1 MIGLSSIS
9 SLLRPTASSFASS
22 SRFTLPLSHSL
33 TPRSSS
39 TPQFV
44 QIQQVR
50 HRGQLAPRR
59 TKFKKSAKGAPGTQ
73 IPIGGSLKGTTLHHG
88 TYGIRACSSVRISA
102 AQLTSCQMAV
112 RRRIKSVKGA
122 ELFLR
127 VFPDIPVC
135 VKGNEQ
141 RMGKGK
147 GSFEYWSCRVSPGK
161 VIFEIGGG
169 GIRAEIAKAAL
180 KLAQARLPLQT
191 EFITNETG
199 PRLGRYSSASLQS
212 PPSAQP
218 IPAKLVELDVKD
230 EGGARDTVFKREEE
244 DVQRL
249 AQDLQGLS
257 VDGGKKEAA
266 KGVDA

>member
-1 MIGLSSIS
+1 MLGHLT
-9 SLLRPTASSFASS
+9 SLLRPSSSAIASS
-22 SRFTLPLSHSL
+22 SRFTLPLSLSL
-33 TPRSSS
+33 TPRSSGQTS
-39 TPQFV
+39 TV
-44 QIQQVR
+44 SQQVR

-88 TYGIRACSSVRISA
+88 TYGLRACSSTRISA

-122 ELFLR
+122 QLYLR

-161 VIFEIGGG
+161 VIFEVGGG
-169 GIRAEIAKAAL
+169 GIREEIAKAAL

-191 EFITNETG
+191 EFINISSS
-199 PRLGRYSSASLQS
+199 PRLGKISSPSLAA
-212 PPSAQP
+212 PPSARTL
-218 IPAKLVELDVKD
+218 PAGLAFFDAKD
-230 EGGARDTVFKREEE
+230 EGGARDVVMKREEK
-244 DVQRL
+244 
-249 AQDLQGLS
+249 S
-257 VDGGKKEAA
+257 VDEIVRGMEAVALAKGEAA

>member
-1 MIGLSSIS
+1 MIGLSSIT
-9 SLLRPTASSFASS
+9 SLLRPTASPFASS

-33 TPRSSS
+33 TPRSASS
-39 TPQFV
+39 PQFV

-59 TKFKKSAKGAPGTQ
+59 TKFKKSAKGAPG
-73 IPIGGSLKGTTLHHG
+73 GGSLKGTTLHHG

-122 ELFLR
+122 QLYLR

-199 PRLGRYSSASLQS
+199 PRLGRFSSASLRP
-212 PPSAQP
+212 PPSARP
-218 IPAKLVELDVKD
+218 IPAKLVELDAKD

-249 AQDLQGLS
+249 AQELEGLS
-257 VDGGKKEAA
+257 VDAGKKEAA
-266 KGVDA
+266 KGIDA

>member
-1 MIGLSSIS
+1 MIGHLT
-9 SLLRPTASSFASS
+9 SLLRPSTSAIASS
-22 SRFTLPLSHSL
+22 SRFTLPLQHSL
-33 TPRSSS
+33 SPTTSSLL
-39 TPQFV
+39 
-44 QIQQVR
+44 QQVR

-59 TKFKKSAKGAPGTQ
+59 TKFKKSAKGAPG
-73 IPIGGSLKGTTLHHG
+73 GGSLKGTTLHHG
-88 TYGIRACSSVRISA
+88 TYGLRACSSVRISA

-122 ELFLR
+122 QLYLR

-161 VIFEIGGG
+161 VIFEVGGG
-169 GIRAEIAKAAL
+169 GIREEIAKAAL

-191 EFITNETG
+191 EFITISAP
-199 PRLGRYSSASLQS
+199 PRLGKISSPKLAH
-212 PPSAQP
+212 PPSARP
-218 IPAKLVELDVKD
+218 LPAGLAYFDAKD
-230 EGGARDTVFKREEE
+230 EGGARDVVMKREEKTVDE
-244 DVQRL
+244 IVRGMEALDV
-249 AQDLQGLS
+249 
-257 VDGGKKEAA
+257 KKVEAA